1 MLFRSFSNGDRTGL
15 ASEIISLLSH
25 DHERERLGN
34 LAAEGA
40 EKFDW
45 SEVGPQVMNVYLH
58 AIGDGERITVGSEQ
72 RGISRML
79 RGDDRE

>member
-1 MLFRSFSNGDRTGL
+1 MLFRSNGDRTGL
-15 ASEIISLLSH
+15 AAEIISLLSN
-25 DHERERLGN
+25 DQERERLGK

-45 SEVGPQVMNVYLH
+45 SQVGPQVMNVYLH

-72 RGISRML
+72 RGISRIL
-79 RGDDRE
+79 RGEDRE